1 MLFGKDLQLSDGCA
15 ETPLFNACV
24 YRFRYA
30 YDYVMLYD
38 W

>member
-1 MLFGKDLQLSDGCA
+1 MGLLTCACDLPA

-24 YRFRYA
+24 YRYRYA